1 MVGENE
7 RGGGYAQGGRGG
19 QGKENKLSPKENFQN
34 KTQANLLTAELNSST
49 PDAGS

>member
-7 RGGGYAQGGRGG
+7 REGGRGG